1 MNIEDVVLEIREILD
16 NKRKE
21 FQLTFEEESHKY
33 TMLDLDNKLH
43 SKWPS
48 VSKVMKLFYD
58 EFPSEEKA
66 FEMSGGDPEK
76 TEELLNEWKMAG
88 EYSTNIGSR
97 VHFLL
102 EQHSLDMFN
111 YKKTIREPIYNCDA
125 VQITKSDSMV
135 FAGKNFL
142 ETMRQR
148 GAHLIDTEIVLGHP
162 ELGYT
167 GQGDTGWLIENKSK
181 TGFGLIITDYKTNKE
196 KNFIVQRYIKPMRP
210 PFQYLPN
217 NALGHYKTQL
227 PLYGKLLL
235 KMLEGTKYEDIKLL
249 GCIIVRLTE
258 NREFVEYRVD
268 KNTIDTIL
276 QMDIKSELTKLKK

>member
-1 MNIEDVVLEIREILD
+1 MNIEESVLEIREILE

-102 EQHSLDMFN
+102 EQHSLNMFN
-111 YKKTIREPIYNCDA
+111 YKKTIRE
-125 VQITKSDSMV
+125 QIIKQIR
-135 FAGKNFL
+135 K
-142 ETMRQR
+142 
-148 GAHLIDTEIVLGHP
+148 
-162 ELGYT
+162 
-167 GQGDTGWLIENKSK
+167 K
-181 TGFGLIITDYKTNKE
+181 TL
-196 KNFIVQRYIKPMRP
+196 
-210 PFQYLPN
+210 
-217 NALGHYKTQL
+217 
-227 PLYGKLLL
+227 
-235 KMLEGTKYEDIKLL
+235 
-249 GCIIVRLTE
+249 
-258 NREFVEYRVD
+258 
-268 KNTIDTIL
+268 
-276 QMDIKSELTKLKK
+276 

>member
-1 MNIEDVVLEIREILD
+1 
-16 NKRKE
+16 
-21 FQLTFEEESHKY
+21 
-33 TMLDLDNKLH
+33 
-43 SKWPS
+43 
-48 VSKVMKLFYD
+48 
-58 EFPSEEKA
+58 
-66 FEMSGGDPEK
+66 
-76 TEELLNEWKMAG
+76 
-88 EYSTNIGSR
+88 
-97 VHFLL
+97 
-102 EQHSLDMFN
+102 
-111 YKKTIREPIYNCDA
+111 
-125 VQITKSDSMV
+125 MV

-249 GCIIVRLTE
+249 GCIIVRLTDD
-258 NREFVEYRVD
+258 REFVEYRVD

-276 QMDIKSELTKLKK
+276 QMDIKSQLTKLKK

>member
-1 MNIEDVVLEIREILD
+1 MNIEESVLEIREILE

-33 TMLDLDNKLH
+33 TMLDLNNKLH

-125 VQITKSDSMV
+125 IQITKSDSMV

-142 ETMRQR
+142 EMMKQR
-148 GAHLIDTEIVLGHP
+148 GAYLIDTEIVLGHP

-181 TGFGLIITDYKTNKE
+181 NGFGLIITDYKTNKE
-196 KNFIVQRYIKPMRP
+196 KNFIVQKYIKPMRP

-235 KMLEGTKYEDIKLL
+235 KMLEGSKYEDIKLL

-258 NREFVEYRVD
+258 DREYVEYRVD

-276 QMDIKSELTKLKK
+276 QMDIKSQLTKLKK